1 MANTES
7 SRAKARSQSAPK
19 SRPADSFERS
29 TSTSRR
35 RVSLEGRN
43 IPRGIKM
50 QRSASQAGPTVSG
63 FQYQYQYPWSVK
75 LDKSS
80 ISLKDSECGS
90 TSTVMTNA
98 SYYSTLLA
106 QEVRYR
112 GIFGIFQKYLLH
124 TKFKLILFFP
134 NNLNCFTRTIP
145 Y

>member
-1 MANTES
+1 
-7 SRAKARSQSAPK
+7 
-19 SRPADSFERS
+19 
-29 TSTSRR
+29 
-35 RVSLEGRN
+35 
-43 IPRGIKM
+43 M

-106 QEVRYR
+106 QEVR
-112 GIFGIFQKYLLH
+112 
-124 TKFKLILFFP
+124 
-134 NNLNCFTRTIP
+134 
-145 Y
+145 